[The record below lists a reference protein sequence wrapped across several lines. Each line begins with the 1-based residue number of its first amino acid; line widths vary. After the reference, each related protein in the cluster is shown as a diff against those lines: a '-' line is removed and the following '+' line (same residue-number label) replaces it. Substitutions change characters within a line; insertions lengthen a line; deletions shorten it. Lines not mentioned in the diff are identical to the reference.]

1 MSCGNAVV
9 SAKYP
14 IAEDS
19 LSKEPKIRSENDDYL
34 HEFVPEKQNDPNDL
48 SLWVVVFGFR
58 SQDEF
63 REVYGVMKN
72 IGKIKTKLEGFSGV
86 DHGGNWAALQY
97 ESHIAAEKAL
107 ARKRITIPDTKI
119 LIGIIPMRKVAA
131 ELGID
136 IKNASMPSLGK
147 IAESKALF
155 NSSQMHALNS
165 EEDVLLIEGQ
175 RDYAI
180 DQEDVAKSHL
190 DNFCGKVLSWFF
202 MWDSGKIW
210 IVAAENFS
218 FPAETSTPT
227 QCQQLKTTMPC
238 WILQDSQKR

>member
-1 MSCGNAVV
+1 MSGPFSSPSPFGTKRNSKSSFTSSYESNGGIGLRQRHPANPSEAQDENLNPNNFYRSHAGKSAAPSSVQQKMTAFQPPRLRLMSCGNAVV

-119 LIGIIPMRKVAA
+119 VIGIIPMRKVAA

-136 IKNASMPSLGK
+136 IKNASL
-147 IAESKALF
+147 
-155 NSSQMHALNS
+155 
-165 EEDVLLIEGQ
+165 
-175 RDYAI
+175 
-180 DQEDVAKSHL
+180 
-190 DNFCGKVLSWFF
+190 
-202 MWDSGKIW
+202 
-210 IVAAENFS
+210 
-218 FPAETSTPT
+218 
-227 QCQQLKTTMPC
+227 
-238 WILQDSQKR
+238 